1 MAEKGLTMPPS
12 AQNAAG
18 SPESGANSPARGVSS
33 PASDEDSPATDAGSP
48 AAARPSPGTAP
59 LPPEGVRLALAE
71 GVRVTRLPFGG
82 AALVDVRSLR
92 LVECAEYEAD
102 ALDRLLATGRP
113 DRTDIHVQR
122 LAQQLFR
129 SGLLV
134 AVTEPK

>member
-1 MAEKGLTMPPS
+1 M
-12 AQNAAG
+12 
-18 SPESGANSPARGVSS
+18 
-33 PASDEDSPATDAGSP
+33 
-48 AAARPSPGTAP
+48 
-59 LPPEGVRLALAE
+59 
-71 GVRVTRLPFGG
+71 TRLPFGG

-113 DRTDIHVQR
+113 DPTDVHVQR
-122 LAQQLFR
+122 LARQLFR

>member
-1 MAEKGLTMPPS
+1 M
-12 AQNAAG
+12 
-18 SPESGANSPARGVSS
+18 SS
-33 PASDEDSPATDAGSP
+33 PASGADSPATVAGSP
-48 AAARPSPGTAP
+48 ADATSSPGTAA
-59 LPPEGVRLALAE
+59 LPPDGVRLALAD

-113 DRTDIHVQR
+113 DRTDVHVQR
-122 LAQQLFR
+122 LARQLFR
-129 SGLLV
+129 AGLLV